1 MTTSDP
7 EDFVTEGWRRRV
19 EDIGR
24 QYLGSAEI
32 LRLGIV
38 RSSQLDSAVADV
50 PDAEAYNRALDEIAE
65 IRRELKALDADA
77 GSIRIVSGVIRQ
89 LRQRRALRLRADNRE
104 ADAPEHSEAAD
115 RRARSRDRRLDEPT
129 FLGKRVSARLQFE
142 GGDQARLTA
151 RNLPLLTTF
160 SDIAEALG
168 VTNAILQWLTYE
180 RGADTT
186 DHYTR
191 FAIPKRSGGRRLI
204 STPKPAMRA
213 AQQWI
218 RLNILAPLPVSP
230 HAAAFRPG
238 KSIVDNARLHSG
250 KACVIRL
257 DLASFFDTVSF
268 PRIRGFFESL
278 GYNPGVST
286 VLALICTDAPRSR
299 VTLDG
304 QTQMVVVGDR
314 SLPQGACTSPDLA
327 NLVTIGLDARIAGLA
342 RKFGYTYSRYADD
355 LVLSAESEEI
365 FAAGVVSAVSRVCAE
380 EGFTVNPRKTRIM
393 RGPNR
398 QLVTGLMVND
408 GIRLTRTDLRRIR
421 AFLHRCETRG
431 LDAVSAEIGKD
442 ARAVAHGYFAYVY
455 MVTPSAALKLA
466 ERHPWI

>member
-1 MTTSDP
+1 MTTP
-7 EDFVTEGWRRRV
+7 ENNDFPTRGWRRRV
-19 EDIGR
+19 EELGR
-24 QYLGSAEI
+24 RHLGSDEMV
-32 LRLGIV
+32 RLGLI
-38 RSSQLDSAVADV
+38 RSSGSDSAATVQPAVAAY
-50 PDAEAYNRALDEIAE
+50 DAALDEITA
-65 IRRELKALDADA
+65 IRREMEARDAQPGPLRAVSIIIKQLRERRAHKIRAERADA
-77 GSIRIVSGVIRQ
+77 
-89 LRQRRALRLRADNRE
+89 E
-104 ADAPEHSEAAD
+104 ADDQSAVGGAPSATSE
-115 RRARSRDRRLDEPT
+115 RRRDEPT
-129 FLGKRVSARLQFE
+129 FLGKRVSQRLRFE
-142 GGDQARLTA
+142 GGDPERVAA
-151 RNLPLLTTF
+151 RNLPALATF
-160 SDIAEALG
+160 GDICDALN
-168 VTNAILQWLTYE
+168 VSSAVLQWLTFE

-218 RLNILAPLPVSP
+218 RVNVLSPLPVSP

-238 KSIVDNARLHSG
+238 KSIVDNASQHSG

-257 DLASFFDTVSF
+257 DLSDFFATVSF
-268 PRIRGFFESL
+268 VRIRGFFESL

-304 QTQMVVVGDR
+304 LTQMVIVGER

-327 NLVTIGLDARIAGLA
+327 NLITVGLDARIACLA

-355 LVLSAESEEI
+355 LVLSAENEEV

-380 EGFTVNPRKTRIM
+380 EGFKVNRRKTRIM
-393 RGPNR
+393 RTPNR
-398 QLVTGLMVND
+398 QVVTGLLVND
-408 GIRLTRTDLRRIR
+408 QVRLSRTDLRRIR
-421 AFLHRCETRG
+421 AFLHRCETTG
-431 LDAVSAEIGKD
+431 LDTVSSEIGKD

-455 MVTPSAALKLA
+455 MVTPSAALKLL
-466 ERHPWI
+466 EKHPWI

>member
-1 MTTSDP
+1 MTGPES

-19 EDIGR
+19 DDAGRRHLGREDMI
-24 QYLGSAEI
+24 
-32 LRLGIV
+32 RLGII
-38 RSSQLDSAVADV
+38 RSSEQLSVEAAEPDVA
-50 PDAEAYNRALDEIAE
+50 AYDLALDELAA
-65 IRRELKALDADA
+65 IRRELKALDAETNA
-77 GSIRIVSGVIRQ
+77 IQIVSGIMRQIRE
-89 LRQRRALRLRADNRE
+89 LRAVRARLE
-104 ADAPEHSEAAD
+104 KGRADALSAAD
-115 RRARSRDRRLDEPT
+115 GGAPKREPT
-129 FLGKRVSARLQFE
+129 ERHVSDPAFLGKRVSHRLRFE
-142 GGDQARLTA
+142 GGDATRLTA
-151 RNLPLLTTF
+151 RNLPELQSF
-160 SDIAEALG
+160 GDIAGALN
-168 VTNAILQWLTYE
+168 VSPAILQWLTYE

-213 AQQWI
+213 AQQWV
-218 RLNILAPLPVSP
+218 RLNVLAPLPVSP

-257 DLASFFDTVSF
+257 DLSDFFATVSYA
-268 PRIRGFFESL
+268 RIRGFFESL

-304 QTQMVVVGDR
+304 QTQMVIVGER

-327 NLVTIGLDARIAGLA
+327 NLITIGLDARIAGLA

-355 LVLSAESEEI
+355 LVLSAASEEI
-365 FAAGVVSAVSRVCAE
+365 FAAGVVSAVSRVCVE
-380 EGFTVNPRKTRIM
+380 EGFKVNRRKTRIM
-393 RGPNR
+393 RSPNR
-398 QLVTGLMVND
+398 QIVTGLLVND
-408 GIRLTRTDLRRIR
+408 QVRLSRADLRKIR
-421 AFLHRCETRG
+421 AFLHRCETSG
-431 LDAVSAEIGKD
+431 LDAVSAELGKD

-455 MVTPSAALKLA
+455 MVTPSAALKLL
-466 ERHPWI
+466 EKHPWI

>member
-1 MTTSDP
+1 MSTSDS
-7 EDFVTEGWRRRV
+7 EDFVDEGWRRRV
-19 EDIGR
+19 ENIGR
-24 QYLGSAEI
+24 QYLGSNEM
-32 LRLGIV
+32 LRLGII
-38 RSSQLDSAVADV
+38 RSVELDSDPTAA
-50 PDAEAYNRALDEIAE
+50 PDYEAYDGALDEIAE
-65 IRRELKALDADA
+65 VRRELRALDADA
-77 GSIRIVSGVIRQ
+77 GTIQIVSGIIRQ
-89 LRQRRALRLRADNRE
+89 LRQRRALRLREDTR
-104 ADAPEHSEAAD
+104 DAGAHEDSEAAD
-115 RRARSRDRRLDEPT
+115 RRAHHRDRRLNEPT
-129 FLGKRVSARLQFE
+129 FLGKRVSTRLQFE
-142 GGDQARLTA
+142 GGDPARLTA
-151 RNLPLLTTF
+151 RNLPVLTTF
-160 SDIAEALG
+160 GEIADALN
-168 VTNAILQWLTYE
+168 VTNPILQWLTYE

-218 RLNILAPLPVSP
+218 RLNILTPLPVSP
-230 HAAAFRPG
+230 YAAAFRPG

-257 DLASFFDTVSF
+257 DLSSFFDTVSF

-304 QTQMVVVGDR
+304 QTQMVIVGDR

-365 FAAGVVSAVSRVCAE
+365 FAAGVVSAVSRVCKE

-408 GIRLTRTDLRRIR
+408 GIRLTRSDLRRIR

-455 MVTPSAALKLA
+455 MVMPSTALKLA
-466 ERHPWI
+466 EKHPWI